1 MGEEMTTKAEEKSFG
16 EILGIIRT
24 HHAGAM
30 VSVNAEHLLSRW
42 EIGGYLSGK
51 IKRDGWGQA
60 TIDRLVDYI
69 HANAPDERGCGRRN
83 LYNMVAVYEAFTAPD
98 FAELVE
104 RYGGR
109 IVQPA
114 AGQIVQSVTAQ
125 IAPMPSVF
133 MLTTFTNL
141 VEILNRTRTAQERL
155 FYIVYAFRERLNMRE
170 LRKRLV
176 DDAYAMVLGGDKRN
190 YSKALKTAHPAAP
203 AIIPDRALVD
213 FLHLPPKHSEA
224 RLRKGI
230 VANMKEFILSIGRDF
245 LFVGEEFPVQ
255 VGGSDF
261 RIDLLFFHRALRCLV
276 AFELKAREFRPADR
290 GHCMPSEIPWRYE
303 HREHR
308 KSDYRTQRAFPR
320 PGEHGKPIPVREGK
334 QGRNDWRAF
343 GVSPRSAYK
352 PSFPPAA
359 SKGKKVRAHIV
370 GPTAFWGCR
379 ADSKRIRK
387 MHFGESADTGEV
399 TVPVNGAVSISCN
412 NQDMPTSPS
421 TPIQE
426 RLSPTDHI
434 PAMQPTVWG

>member
-24 HHAGAM
+24 HRAGAL
-30 VSVNAEHLLSRW
+30 VSVNVEHLLSRW
-42 EIGGYLSGK
+42 EIGGYLSAK
-51 IKRDGWGQA
+51 IKHDGWGQA

-69 HANAPDERGCGRRN
+69 HANAPDERGYGRRN
-83 LYNMVAVYEAFTAPD
+83 LYNMVAVYEAFAAPD

-114 AGQIVQSVTAQ
+114 VGQIVQSVTAQ

-155 FYIVYAFRERLNMRE
+155 FYIVYSFRERLNMRE

-176 DDAYAMVLGGDKRN
+176 DDAYSMVLGGAKRN
-190 YSKALKTAHPAAP
+190 YSKALKAAHPAAP

-245 LFVGEEFPVQ
+245 LFVGEEFPVK

-276 AFELKAREFRPADR
+276 AFELKAREFRPADMGQLEFYLEALDR
-290 GHCMPSEIPWRYE
+290 DVKRAEENPSIGVLLCKSADHTMVEYALSRSMSPALVAEYQRVMIP
-303 HREHR
+303 REVLQ
-308 KSDYRTQRAFPR
+308 KTFDLYL
-320 PGEHGKPIPVREGK
+320 
-334 QGRNDWRAF
+334 
-343 GVSPRSAYK
+343 
-352 PSFPPAA
+352 
-359 SKGKKVRAHIV
+359 
-370 GPTAFWGCR
+370 
-379 ADSKRIRK
+379 ADSGNAIAALGTKETK
-387 MHFGESADTGEV
+387 
-399 TVPVNGAVSISCN
+399 
-412 NQDMPTSPS
+412 
-421 TPIQE
+421 
-426 RLSPTDHI
+426 
-434 PAMQPTVWG
+434 